1 MQEEARDY
9 GSVYDVHIH
18 HVSLENLINS
28 NAKDDSDQ
36 KTWFPS
42 GMALRGQDTGLY
54 LVNRWVLE
62 AEL

>member
-1 MQEEARDY
+1 MCRKYFSINISTMQEEARDY

-36 KTWFPS
+36 KT
-42 GMALRGQDTGLY
+42 
-54 LVNRWVLE
+54 
-62 AEL
+62 

>member
-9 GSVYDVHIH
+9 GSVYDVHVH

-42 GMALRGQDTGLY
+42 GMGLYGQDT
-54 LVNRWVLE
+54 
-62 AEL
+62 ELWI